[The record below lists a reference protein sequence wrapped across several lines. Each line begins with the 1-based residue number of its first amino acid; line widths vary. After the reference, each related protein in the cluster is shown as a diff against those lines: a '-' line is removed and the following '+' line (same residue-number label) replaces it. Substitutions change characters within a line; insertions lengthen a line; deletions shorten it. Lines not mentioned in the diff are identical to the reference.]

1 MCPRPRKT
9 ETDGNDSVR
18 VRILDEAKK
27 LFRQKGYMAVSIN
40 DITEAVGVTKPTLYY
55 YFGDK
60 ENLYAD
66 VLVHM
71 MESGYR
77 QFKAHVANVPD
88 CSEKLRLLAAGY
100 FEFSPTSILTL
111 MRDTQEHLGE
121 SAQQKVMTANRQFM
135 LAPFVEIFEGLVEQ
149 YPHLAGR
156 AEMLAKLFV
165 SLMDVFTI
173 EHKCETNPSSAYQGL
188 AAELVGM
195 FLHGVLA
202 PKSEL
207 YARTSR

>member
-1 MCPRPRKT
+1 MSPRPRKT
-9 ETDGNDSVR
+9 ETDGSDSVR

-27 LFRQKGYMAVSIN
+27 LFRQKGYSAVSIN

-71 MESGYR
+71 MASGHQ
-77 QFKAHVANVPD
+77 QFMSHIAHITD
-88 CSEKLRLLAAGY
+88 LEEKLRLLAAGY

-121 SAQQKVMTANRQFM
+121 SAQHKVMAANRQFM
-135 LAPFVEIFEGLVEQ
+135 LAPFVSIFEALAKQ
-149 YPHLAGR
+149 YPHLDGR
-156 AEMLAKLFV
+156 AETLAKLFV

-173 EHKCETNPSSAYQGL
+173 EHKCEDNPSSAYQGL

-195 FLHGVLA
+195 FLHGVLLPA
-202 PKSEL
+202 ASK
-207 YARTSR
+207 A